1 MQEGWPTA
9 GSKDEPWPRFTLG
22 VACHGFCD
30 GRCAGKE
37 YLMKKQFL
45 ATLALAAMVAAE
57 GAITQATARG
67 EDTST
72 AS

>member
-1 MQEGWPTA
+1 
-9 GSKDEPWPRFTLG
+9 
-22 VACHGFCD
+22 
-30 GRCAGKE
+30 
-37 YLMKKQFL
+37 MKKQFL